1 VKVVIRPE
9 RVGVEAAGLNG
20 DNRIPGLVEHAVFL
34 GSFRELR
41 VRIIGGSLIKVVLPN
56 DGGPLAYEE
65 GAAVT
70 LHFPPDALRVLAPS
84 DADEPSAEPTDEEK
98 ESTDGN

>member
-1 VKVVIRPE
+1 MIRPE
-9 RVGVEAAGLNG
+9 RVVVGPPDGEGE
-20 DNRIPGLVEHAVFL
+20 NRLPGLVEHAVFL

-41 VRIIGGSLIKVVLPN
+41 VRVLGGSLIKAVLPN
-56 DGGPLAYEE
+56 DGAPLAYEE

-84 DADEPSAEPTDEEK
+84 VADEPSAEPTEQEK
-98 ESTDGN
+98 STDGN